1 MIRKRKY
8 VCAFAVLAVVA
19 VASLFGLLWAWKYYG
34 LPEWLDDKECKT
46 IEDCAEKALKFARRH
61 NMNEHYALF
70 VDYSIPSGTPRLFV
84 WDFHQKKIIASTYVM
99 HGSGGGST
107 AEHPRFSNRPGS
119 NCSALGRF
127 LVTKEHGNV
136 NKNGFRLKG
145 MDKDNQTAYARGLL
159 IHSSFWVDSNCWMKY
174 IPLRGKSCSGCV
186 TVSSRGMNYLGKLIN
201 KEKKPLLLWSF
212 CSSNDNGINL

>member
-1 MIRKRKY
+1 MKKRRKKWGY
-8 VCAFAVLAVVA
+8 ALLILLIVLAVC
-19 VASLFGLLWAWKYYG
+19 GGYWAWKYYG
-34 LPEWLDDKECKT
+34 LPEWLDDKERKT
-46 IEDCAEKALKFARRH
+46 IEECAEKALKFARRH

-145 MDKDNQTAYARGLL
+145 MDTDNQTAYARGLL

-212 CSSNDNGINL
+212 SSSNDNGINL

>member
-1 MIRKRKY
+1 MKKRRKKWGY
-8 VCAFAVLAVVA
+8 ALLILLIVIAAF
-19 VASLFGLLWAWKYYG
+19 GGYWAWKYYG

-46 IEDCAEKALKFARRH
+46 IEERAEKALKFARRH

-70 VDYSIPSGTPRLFV
+70 VDYNIPSGTPRLFV
-84 WDFHQKKIIASTYVM
+84 WDVHQKKIIASTYVM

-159 IHSSFWVDSNCWMKY
+159 IHSSFWVDRNCWMKY
-174 IPLRGKSCSGCV
+174 IPLRSKSCSGCV